1 MYANGFDF
9 VELAE
14 FEVEHDQTIT
24 TKIFNLVT
32 RNQVILI
39 HKQLN

>member
-14 FEVEHDQTIT
+14 FEVQYAQTFT

-32 RNQVILI
+32 GDQVILI